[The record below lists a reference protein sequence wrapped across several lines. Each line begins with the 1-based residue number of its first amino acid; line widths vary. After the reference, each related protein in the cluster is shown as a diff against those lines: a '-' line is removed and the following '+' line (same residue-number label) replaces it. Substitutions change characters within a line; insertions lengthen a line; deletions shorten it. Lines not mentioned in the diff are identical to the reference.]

1 VSKELEVQM
10 TKVVATEGLTGP
22 GTYLGTPFFEGVM
35 SGLTVRVVQS
45 YESVNGY
52 VKLPDGHPWLEAEDD
67 WDIPSNVHGGITFRD
82 NLGWVGFDTNHGWDI
97 WPDLLERAIPTWKLA
112 GGNQIF
118 WTAEMF
124 MEEMERFAA
133 EAAGAAPKELEEGK

>member
-1 VSKELEVQM
+1 MSKELEVQM

-22 GTYLGTPFFEGVM
+22 GTYMGTPFFEGEM
-35 SGLTVRVVQS
+35 SGLTVRVVQGF
-45 YESVNGY
+45 EAVNGY
-52 VKLPDGHPWLEAEDD
+52 VKLPEGHPWLEIEED

-82 NLGWVGFDTNHGWDI
+82 NEGWIGFDTNHGWDV
-97 WPDLLERAIPTWKLA
+97 WPDLLERPVPSWKTI
-112 GGNQIF
+112 GGNTIF
-118 WTAEMF
+118 WSAEMF